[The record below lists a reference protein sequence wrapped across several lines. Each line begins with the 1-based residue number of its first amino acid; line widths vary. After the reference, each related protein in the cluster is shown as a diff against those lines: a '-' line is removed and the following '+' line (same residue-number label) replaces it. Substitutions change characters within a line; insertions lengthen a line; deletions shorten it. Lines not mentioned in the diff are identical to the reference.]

1 MSCYVDDAFLPQTGS
16 KGQALRVSHLI
27 ADTRAELEEMA
38 TRLGLAPKHSKG
50 DHYDV
55 CSSKRKEALAA
66 GAKAIGWRECA
77 KMIMEKRY
85 GGVPNVQ
92 G

>member
-1 MSCYVDDAFLPQTGS
+1 MAVYVDDAFISQTGS

-27 ADTRAELEEMA
+27 ADTPAELAAMA
-38 TRLGLAPKHSKG
+38 EKLGLSPRHSRG

-55 CSSKRKEALAA
+55 CSSKRKEALAN

-77 KMIMEKRY
+77 KMVLEKRN
-85 GGVPNVQ
+85 GSMSDMQ
-92 G
+92 R